1 MPRPHITLIIPD
13 VHVPFHNDKLVN
25 RVARLNRDLRPDHIV
40 FSGDF
45 LDLYSLSRHNRGS
58 VAKLKGIDLATE
70 YRIGRDVIER
80 FIGQGNAD
88 ISYLFGNHEDNYL
101 RHLADGDNC
110 KVGRALGAPED
121 ALGLCGG
128 ARGRG
133 RRATRRIRVYRNWME
148 DSVKV
153 GPHLEVVHGLYTCAH
168 SAKKHLDE
176 FESSVMFGH
185 THRFQSYVTQK
196 RGAYNIGFLGD
207 PKSVGFSY
215 APKAQRL
222 KWVNGFAVVYTMDD
236 GSFVPVC
243 IQCWNGRFVFNGRTY

>member
-1 MPRPHITLIIPD
+1 MGRPHVAMVIPD
-13 VHVPFHNDKLVN
+13 VHVPFHHEKLLQ
-25 RVARLNRDLRPDHIV
+25 RVTKLYHDLRPDQLV
-40 FSGDF
+40 FAGDF
-45 LDLYSLSRHNRGS
+45 LDMYSLSRHNAGS
-58 VAKLKGIDLATE
+58 LGKLKGLTLSDE
-70 YRIGRDVIER
+70 YE
-80 FIGQGNAD
+80 A
-88 ISYLFGNHEDNYL
+88 
-101 RHLADGDNC
+101 
-110 KVGRALGAPED
+110 
-121 ALGLCGG
+121 
-128 ARGRG
+128 G
-133 RRATRRIRVYRNWME
+133 RRAISGFLGGRRGCDKTYLYGNHCDFYFRHLQAGDNAKVGAGLPSPAEGLRLRENGFTVLENWME

-153 GPHLEVVHGLYTCAH
+153 GPHLEVVHGLYTCVH